1 MLAGARRPIRA
12 HLRPNADPDS
22 LGSVTSP
29 TFEDLAERASRRYRS
44 SGITAWRFA
53 RGKLLH
59 DPLYRAVWE
68 QRLVNREGTVL
79 DVGCGQGLMLALLAE
94 DASTRSAVPASGGP
108 LPQNP
113 AKRFLVGVETRPRIA
128 HIARNALGGAATIH
142 AADARS
148 LSLPPSRTILIFDV
162 LHMMPAADQE
172 HLLRSLAASLEAPG
186 TLLIREADA
195 SAGWRFTC
203 VRFGNRFKGIVN
215 GYSTSSFHFRT
226 GEEWIALL
234 EKLGLSPSVQPMG
247 KGTPF
252 GNVLLTAVKKPA

>member
-1 MLAGARRPIRA
+1 MQ
-12 HLRPNADPDS
+12 PNTDPDS
-22 LGSVTSP
+22 LVRLTSP

-68 QRLVNREGTVL
+68 QRLVNQEGTVL

-94 DASTRSAVPASGGP
+94 DAITRPAVSAPDGL
-108 LPQNP
+108 LPQSP
-113 AKRFLVGVETRPRIA
+113 AKRFLLGVETRPRIA
-128 HIARNALGGAATIH
+128 HIARDALGGDATIH
-142 AADARS
+142 AADARG

-172 HLLRSLAASLEAPG
+172 HLLRALTASLETTG

-203 VRFGNRFKGIVN
+203 VKFGNRFKGIVN
-215 GYSTSSFHFRT
+215 GYSTQAFHYRT
-226 GEEWIALL
+226 GTEWIALL
-234 EKLGLSPSVQPMG
+234 EKLGLSASVQPMG

-252 GNVLLTAVKKPA
+252 GNVLLTAVKRAQ